1 VPQLTTCVWVGYP
14 HREKPMNYVEGYA
27 PVYGGTIPASIWHDF
42 MNGAVANTPVE
53 NFVTPTSFPSTT
65 YTTTSSQ

>member
-1 VPQLTTCVWVGYP
+1 
-14 HREKPMNYVEGYA
+14 
-27 PVYGGTIPASIWHDF
+27 